1 MSRLSIYKLLE
12 KWKTARRVADL
23 PRSTPSYGE
32 NVTLEV
38 LNFIDKEMYDDDHL
52 STPVLMEKVNDKFDV
67 NFSVSKIKLI
77 RKKLGWRADTT
88 GYCQLIYTKTPKKCY
103 LENRSKG

>member
-52 STPVLMEKVNDKFDV
+52 SAPVLMEKVNDKFDV

-77 RKKLGWRADTT
+77 RKKLG
-88 GYCQLIYTKTPKKCY
+88 
-103 LENRSKG
+103 